1 MKKVFLSIVCLL
13 AVITLSGCM
22 KKDVITTE
30 KFKSEA
36 TELGYNIYDI
46 TDQFGD
52 YEYVKEVTIAM
63 KNNDYQVEFY
73 VFESD
78 KDAKQAF
85 ERNKEFFDSQKEG
98 TYSDGQKNMVN
109 YSTYR
114 VSSNNEY
121 MYVSR
126 VENTLL
132 YLHIP
137 DTYKKEA
144 TTLIDKLGY

>member
-1 MKKVFLSIVCLL
+1 
-13 AVITLSGCM
+13 
-22 KKDVITTE
+22 
-30 KFKSEA
+30 
-36 TELGYNIYDI
+36 
-46 TDQFGD
+46 
-52 YEYVKEVTIAM
+52 
-63 KNNDYQVEFY
+63 
-73 VFESD
+73 
-78 KDAKQAF
+78 
-85 ERNKEFFDSQKEG
+85 
-98 TYSDGQKNMVN
+98 MVN